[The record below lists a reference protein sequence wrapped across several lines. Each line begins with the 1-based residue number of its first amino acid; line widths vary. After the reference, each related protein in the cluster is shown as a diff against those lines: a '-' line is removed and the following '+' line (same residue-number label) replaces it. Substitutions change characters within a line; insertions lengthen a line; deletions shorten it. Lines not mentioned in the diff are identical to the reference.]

1 MGLDEDEGR
10 VFESAG
16 FGGGGGGLLGEDRG
30 SGSAAEEDVVHLV
43 GVEVRDGG
51 AAKSECNSIIIATS
65 NKQQGDELMS

>member
-1 MGLDEDEGR
+1 MGLDKDEGR

-43 GVEVRDGG
+43 GLEVNGWCE
-51 AAKSECNSIIIATS
+51 AKVGMQLSLQQLATE
-65 NKQQGDELMS
+65 QRR

>member
-43 GVEVRDGG
+43 GLEVNGWWGRKVGMQL
-51 AAKSECNSIIIATS
+51 SLQRATS
-65 NKQQGDELMS
+65 NKVTSS